1 MLIFFSDVH
10 LTDGSSSDTINEE
23 AFDRFADQ
31 VVDLVRRRSPQEL
44 RLVLLGDGLDLVR
57 SNVWLDR
64 TDVCPWTKASGE
76 QERVV
81 LEILSRIFRA
91 NSWAIDHLLDI
102 PPRIALSGHMTPGPI
117 RLDYV
122 LGNHDWLI
130 NRYASARRMVVDRL
144 HLDEAYVHEGFPFSF
159 RSPPE
164 AYDVVARHG
173 DVHDRI
179 NCAADH
185 GQEASS
191 LGDAIIVE
199 LLNRF
204 PMEVGKELGD
214 DADSREAVRRLREI
228 DNVRPMTHLA
238 TWVLETVSEL
248 GRGNPR
254 LLAAVDRAMERVV
267 DDFRQDPGV
276 RALAADQLGWLER
289 WYFWALLADVRRRKV
304 NVLDSWPRL
313 VDRLVRGWRLLR
325 SLPVSTYGAHALQE
339 RGTDGRPP
347 RFVVYGHTHHSE
359 SVPLGPAAGGEGG
372 DRFYLNTGTW
382 RTVWQMAETGGMEDH
397 FASWKEM
404 GYVVLYA
411 PGEANGRHEF
421 EVWTGGLRDRPPEQ
435 APASALGDAVGRPP
449 VASYA
454 LRVPSGE
461 PDTPV
466 TRA

>member
-1 MLIFFSDVH
+1 MLVFFSDVH

-31 VVDLVRRRSPQEL
+31 IVDLVRRRSPHEL

-57 SNVWLDR
+57 SNLWLNAAGVR
-64 TDVCPWTKASGE
+64 PWNEPGPA

-81 LEILSRIFRA
+81 LDILRRIFRA
-91 NSWAIDHLLDI
+91 NRWAIDHLLDI
-102 PPRIALSGHMTPGPI
+102 PARIALAGHLPQGPI

-130 NRYASARRMVVDRL
+130 NRYESARRLVADRL
-144 HLDEAYVHEGFPFSF
+144 RLDSACVRDGFPFVF
-159 RSPPE
+159 RSPPG

-179 NCAADH
+179 NHAGREG
-185 GQEASS
+185 GQAASS

-204 PMEVGKELGD
+204 PREVGRELGPGAA
-214 DADSREAVRRLREI
+214 ADEAVRRLREI

-248 GRGNPR
+248 GRDDPQV
-254 LLAAVDRAMERVV
+254 LEAVDRAMERVV
-267 DDFRQDPGV
+267 DDFRRNRAV
-276 RALAADQLGWLER
+276 RALMADQLSWVQR
-289 WYFWALLADVRRRKV
+289 WYLMALLGDVRRRKV

-313 VDRLVRGWRLLR
+313 ADRAVRGWRLLWN
-325 SLPVSTYGAHALQE
+325 LPVSTYAARALDE

-347 RFVVYGHTHHSE
+347 RFVVYGHSHRCE
-359 SVPLGPAAGGEGG
+359 SVPLGPVSAEGP

-382 RTVWQMAETGGMEDH
+382 RTVWQMAETGGAEPH

-404 GYVVLYA
+404 AYVVLYA
-411 PGEANGRHEF
+411 PAESRGRHEF
-421 EVWTGGLRDRPPEQ
+421 EVWTGGLRDRPPERHP
-435 APASALGDAVGRPP
+435 PAGPAAEYGCQTDPQT
-449 VASYA
+449 
-454 LRVPSGE
+454 VPSS
-461 PDTPV
+461 
-466 TRA
+466 

>member
-10 LTDGSSSDTINEE
+10 LTDGSGSDTINEE

-31 VVDLVRRRSPQEL
+31 VVDLVRRRSPHEL

-57 SNVWLDR
+57 SNAWLDPSGVR
-64 TDVCPWTKASGE
+64 PWTDPGGE
-76 QERVV
+76 QEQVV
-81 LEILSRIFRA
+81 LEILRRIFRA
-91 NSWAIDHLLDI
+91 NHWAIDHLLDI
-102 PPRIALSGHMTPGPI
+102 PARIALSGHMPTGPI

-130 NRYASARRMVVDRL
+130 NRYESARRMVADRL
-144 HLDEAYVHEGFPFSF
+144 RLDEAYVRDGFPFVF

-173 DVHDRI
+173 DVHDPI
-179 NCAADH
+179 NFAERG
-185 GQEASS
+185 GQDVSS

-204 PMEVGKELGD
+204 PLEVGKELGS
-214 DADSREAVRRLREI
+214 DAEAREAVRRLREI

-248 GRGNPR
+248 GKGDPR
-254 LLAAVDRAMERVV
+254 FLAAVDRAMERVV
-267 DDFRQDPGV
+267 DDFRRDPAV
-276 RALAADQLGWLER
+276 RRLAVDQLSWLER
-289 WYFWALLADVRRRKV
+289 WYLWALLGDIRRRKC

-313 VDRLVRGWRLLR
+313 VDRLVRGWRLLWNKPMSQYAAR
-325 SLPVSTYGAHALQE
+325 ALDE

-347 RFVVYGHTHHSE
+347 RFVVYGHSHRSE
-359 SVPLGPAAGGEGG
+359 SVPLGPVSPDGA

-382 RTVWQMAETGGMEDH
+382 RTVWQMAETGGAEDH

-404 GYVVLYA
+404 AYVVLYA
-411 PGEANGRHEF
+411 PEEARGRHEF
-421 EVWTGGLRDRPPEQ
+421 EVWTGGLRDRPHDRPAPPTGAAGTADNVREE
-435 APASALGDAVGRPP
+435 PASAAQGSAAGG
-449 VASYA
+449 S
-454 LRVPSGE
+454 
-461 PDTPV
+461 
-466 TRA
+466 